1 MVICLEQGVDLH
13 MAQLMPLPLTVSCFS
28 KIQIGFTFLVPA
40 HLASPGQRAVKRMCV
55 CVVSL
60 KTKQAVPTNCNSN
73 SIVSVVKDVTPPS
86 MSEIKHLLSCPRA
99 KNSNTIC
106 QKQLIRRESMW

>member
-1 MVICLEQGVDLH
+1 MSFYNYDN
-13 MAQLMPLPLTVSCFS
+13 
-28 KIQIGFTFLVPA
+28 
-40 HLASPGQRAVKRMCV
+40 
-55 CVVSL
+55 VVSL
-60 KTKQAVPTNCNSN
+60 KTKQAVPRNCNTN